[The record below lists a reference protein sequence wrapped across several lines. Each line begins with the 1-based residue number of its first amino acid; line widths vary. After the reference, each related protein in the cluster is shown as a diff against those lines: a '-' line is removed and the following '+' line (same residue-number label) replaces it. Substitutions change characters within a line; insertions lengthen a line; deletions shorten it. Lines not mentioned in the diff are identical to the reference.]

1 MPDGSDLFA
10 PAASSAAGVDEDGFG
25 PPEHNPGGKVTP
37 AERLADPELRLQ
49 RARDIA
55 WAALNRR
62 EHAVAE
68 LRRVLERKRC
78 APAEISTVVE
88 ELVAEGWV
96 DDAAYARRFAEDR
109 RALDGWGSERIARR
123 LQSVGVDPELIESA
137 VAERGDGDERAAA
150 LELLQR
156 RFPSPPAD
164 PRERNRA
171 LGLLIRRG
179 FESELAYDV
188 LRRYCGATEYE

>member
-1 MPDGSDLFA
+1 MS
-10 PAASSAAGVDEDGFG
+10 
-25 PPEHNPGGKVTP
+25 PG
-37 AERLADPELRLQ
+37 ERLLDPETRLQ
-49 RARDIA
+49 AARDAA

-62 EHAVAE
+62 EHTVAE

-78 APAEISTVVE
+78 SPQEITAVLD

-96 DDAAYARRFAEDR
+96 DDAAFARRFAEDR

-123 LQSVGVDPELIESA
+123 LQSVGVDPELIEAA
-137 VAERGDGDERAAA
+137 VAEQSDGDEREAAR
-150 LELLQR
+150 ELLAR
-156 RFPSPPAD
+156 RFPDPPAD

-179 FESELAYDV
+179 YESELAYDV
-188 LRRYCGATEYE
+188 LRRYCGASEYY